1 MDRWYILLVPWLL
14 VWGGLSRPV
23 HAVGDPFER
32 ASLIGITNLQVVIED
47 LNPLI
52 VNDGLDRERIKETVS
67 QRLERAGIIV
77 EEQAEHA
84 LYIHLDAV
92 KNDLGFYSYSASFQ
106 LLQMVLLFRDPGIV
120 TWGTTWSS
128 HHTGAVAP
136 EQVHE
141 LELEVQ
147 RGVRMFLADY
157 RAANAVLWEESS
169 YWLE

>member
-1 MDRWYILLVPWLL
+1 MDRWYILLAFCLL

-92 KNDLGFYSYSASFQ
+92 KNDVGFYSYSASFQ

-128 HHTGAVAP
+128 HNTGAVAP
-136 EQVHE
+136 DQVHE

-147 RGVRMFLADY
+147 RGVQMFLADY

>member
-1 MDRWYILLVPWLL
+1 MDRWYIPLVFCLL
-14 VWGGLSRPV
+14 VWGGLSGPV

-32 ASLIGITNLQVVIED
+32 ASLIGITTLQVVVED

-52 VNDGLDRERIKETVS
+52 VGDGLDRAQIKETVS
-67 QRLERAGIIV
+67 QRLEQAGIIV
-77 EEQAEHA
+77 EEQAENA

-92 KNDLGFYSYSASFQ
+92 KNDAGFYSYSSSLQ

-128 HHTGAVAP
+128 HNTGAIAP
-136 EQVHE
+136 DQVHE

-147 RGVRMFLADY
+147 RGVQMFLIDY
-157 RAANAVLWEESS
+157 RAANSVLWEESS
-169 YWLE
+169 YWPE

>member
-1 MDRWYILLVPWLL
+1 MDRWCIPLVFCLLA
-14 VWGGLSRPV
+14 WGGLSGPV
-23 HAVGDPFER
+23 QAAGDPFER

-47 LNPLI
+47 INPLL
-52 VNDGLDRERIKETVS
+52 VNDGLDHERIKETVS
-67 QRLERAGIIV
+67 QQLERAGIIV

-84 LYIHLDAV
+84 FYIHIDAV
-92 KNDLGFYSYSASFQ
+92 KNDLGFYSYNASFQ

-128 HHTGAVAP
+128 NSTGALAP
-136 EQVHE
+136 HQVHE

-147 RGVRMFLADY
+147 RGVSMFLADY

-169 YWLE
+169 YGPE